1 MTTTI
6 QKWGNSQGIRIPKFL
21 LDAVQWSDDE
31 QLVLSADK
39 NKIIIEKAEP
49 RKNIMELFANFDGE
63 YVPVEMDW
71 GHNSKFR
78 LVKLFQLIK
87 VIRNSISFP
96 LTISFKINCNTIFFI
111 LFFNRYRNSIRFIIS
126 TKIFFINL

>member
-71 GHNSKFR
+71 GSAGR
-78 LVKLFQLIK
+78 RRSMVSQGDIIK
-87 VIRNSISFP
+87 VSFDP
-96 LTISFKINCNTIFFI
+96 QKDTNKLATAGSSSKQ
-111 LFFNRYRNSIRFIIS
+111 
-126 TKIFFINL
+126 

>member
-1 MTTTI
+1 MYIPIMEVFYMTTTI

-39 NKIIIEKAEP
+39 NKIIIEKAKP

-71 GHNSKFR
+71 GQP
-78 LVKLFQLIK
+78 VGEE
-87 VIRNSISFP
+87 VW
-96 LTISFKINCNTIFFI
+96 
-111 LFFNRYRNSIRFIIS
+111 
-126 TKIFFINL
+126 